1 MYSSMIEPYFIFCI
15 LYLFHSF
22 SSLIIHVAF
31 MFHRQSPPL
40 FAIHVCYLYS
50 LIKHCDAL
58 HSRLVFTR
66 LQLPFILQYI
76 FSCICMC
83 SDAYANPLPFN
94 MVCLRMEIWLQY
106 VHDKSSCYR
115 ERDAINIPFH
125 YLYYYSKHT
134 YIIHTHSYF
143 IFTYENKKLYVYR
156 VYPLNVIMQMLLCYW
171 LHIDI

>member
-1 MYSSMIEPYFIFCI
+1 MYSSMIELYFIFYI

-22 SSLIIHVAF
+22 SSLIIHDAF
-31 MFHRQSPPL
+31 MFHRQPL
-40 FAIHVCYLYS
+40 PLSAIHIYYLYS

-106 VHDKSSCYR
+106 VHDKSPCYR
-115 ERDAINIPFH
+115 KIDAINIPFH
-125 YLYYYSKHT
+125 YFYYYSKHT
-134 YIIHTHSYF
+134 YIIHTHFYF
-143 IFTYENKKLYVYR
+143 IFTFENKKLYVYR
-156 VYPLNVIMQMLLCYW
+156 VYPLQMLLCYW